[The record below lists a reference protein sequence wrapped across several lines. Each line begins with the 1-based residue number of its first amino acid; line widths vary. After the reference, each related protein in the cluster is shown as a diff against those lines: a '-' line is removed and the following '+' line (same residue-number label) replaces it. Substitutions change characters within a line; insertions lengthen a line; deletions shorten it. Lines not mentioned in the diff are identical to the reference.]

1 MSKTDKTWDLSY
13 TQNRELSWLK
23 FNARVM
29 DEAMD
34 PHVPLLER
42 LRFLSIFTSNLDEF
56 FMVRVGSLTDLK
68 LTFPKQTDS
77 KSGLTPQQ
85 QLEAIYEAVR
95 PLIRYRDAAF
105 AEISAEL
112 KNKGVRE
119 WKPEELEG
127 KNRTYIQ
134 DWYRDR
140 IFPLLS
146 PQIIDRSHP
155 FPHLRNKGLYAAAM
169 LSGRDRTLLGI
180 VEVPESLPSIILL
193 PGENAQYVRTEEVI
207 LSQLRKI
214 FKAYHITE
222 QCVVSVTRN
231 ADINY
236 AEAGLY
242 DEEGED
248 LRDYMVKALRKR
260 GRLAPVRLEMQ
271 GDAPEIR
278 KLLEQKLSLWQ
289 KKETMHIF
297 VWHQEK

>member
-85 QLEAIYEAVR
+85 QLEGIYEAVR

-112 KNKGVRE
+112 KNKGVRGME
-119 WKPEELEG
+119 ARGTGGQE
-127 KNRTYIQ
+127 
-134 DWYRDR
+134 
-140 IFPLLS
+140 
-146 PQIIDRSHP
+146 
-155 FPHLRNKGLYAAAM
+155 PHLYPGLVPGPDLPAALPPDHRPQPPLPPSPEQGA
-169 LSGRDRTLLGI
+169 LCCRHALGTG
-180 VEVPESLPSIILL
+180 PHP
-193 PGENAQYVRTEEVI
+193 
-207 LSQLRKI
+207 
-214 FKAYHITE
+214 
-222 QCVVSVTRN
+222 
-231 ADINY
+231 
-236 AEAGLY
+236 AGH
-242 DEEGED
+242 
-248 LRDYMVKALRKR
+248 R
-260 GRLAPVRLEMQ
+260 G
-271 GDAPEIR
+271 
-278 KLLEQKLSLWQ
+278 S
-289 KKETMHIF
+289 T
-297 VWHQEK
+297 

>member
-42 LRFLSIFTSNLDEF
+42 LRFLSIFTSNWMNSS
-56 FMVRVGSLTDLK
+56 MVRVGSLTDLN

-119 WKPEELEG
+119 WKPR
-127 KNRTYIQ
+127 NWRARTAPI
-134 DWYRDR
+134 
-140 IFPLLS
+140 S
-146 PQIIDRSHP
+146 
-155 FPHLRNKGLYAAAM
+155 
-169 LSGRDRTLLGI
+169 RTGTGTGSSRC
-180 VEVPESLPSIILL
+180 SLPRSSTTATPSPTSGTRGSML
-193 PGENAQYVRTEEVI
+193 PPCSRPGP
-207 LSQLRKI
+207 
-214 FKAYHITE
+214 HP
-222 QCVVSVTRN
+222 
-231 ADINY
+231 
-236 AEAGLY
+236 AGH
-242 DEEGED
+242 
-248 LRDYMVKALRKR
+248 R
-260 GRLAPVRLEMQ
+260 G
-271 GDAPEIR
+271 
-278 KLLEQKLSLWQ
+278 S
-289 KKETMHIF
+289 T
-297 VWHQEK
+297 